1 MFYSNLTSAIKNR
14 DISTA
19 NKIIMSEVGDSIV
32 NDKENF
38 IEVLR
43 SSNIHIEDGASD
55 SDIVHSFIGE
65 LPTNDD
71 LMINTSYYVN
81 HKNSDLNF
89 DGSKDIDGL
98 GVKACHKAMKMNFDA
113 GGLATSLANNAGS
126 GWGGFANT
134 LAQTGAGIYSDVKNK
149 KNEFSN
155 TLEKQK
161 EAKKEIVNKILEQR
175 QAQVNAKNKQMLEK
189 QKTQRTMLIV
199 GGVGIVLLL
208 GFAIYKL
215 NK

>member
-14 DISTA
+14 DIPTA
-19 NKIIMSEVGDSIV
+19 NKVIMSEVGDSIV
-32 NDKENF
+32 NDRENF
-38 IEVLR
+38 IDLLK
-43 SSNIHIEDGASD
+43 SSNIHIEDSSSD
-55 SDIVHSFIGE
+55 ADLVYSFIDN
-65 LPTNDD
+65 LPNNDD
-71 LMINTSYYVN
+71 LMVNTAYYVN

-89 DGSKDIDGL
+89 DGSRDVDGL
-98 GVKACHKAMKMNFDA
+98 GVKACHKAMKLNFD
-113 GGLATSLANNAGS
+113 GYSNVG
-126 GWGGFANT
+126 GWGDFANT

-149 KNEFSN
+149 KNAFSN

-175 QAQVNAKNKQMLEK
+175 QAQVNAKNKQILDK

-199 GGVGIVLLL
+199 GGVGVVLLIGL
-208 GFAIYKL
+208 VIYKL

>member
-14 DISTA
+14 DIYTA
-19 NKIIMSEVGDSIV
+19 NKVIMSEVGDSIV
-32 NDKENF
+32 NDRDNF
-38 IEVLR
+38 IDLLI
-43 SSNIHIEDGASD
+43 SSNIHIEDGSTDAD
-55 SDIVHSFIGE
+55 LVYSFIDNLPNNDE
-65 LPTNDD
+65 L
-71 LMINTSYYVN
+71 MVNTAYYVN

-89 DGSKDIDGL
+89 DGSRDIDGL
-98 GVKACHKAMKMNFDA
+98 GVKACHKAMKMNFS
-113 GGLATSLANNAGS
+113 GYSNIG
-126 GWGGFANT
+126 GWGDFANT

>member
-14 DISTA
+14 DIPTA
-19 NKIIMSEVGDSIV
+19 NKVIMSEVGDSIV
-32 NDKENF
+32 NDRENF
-38 IEVLR
+38 IDLLK
-43 SSNIHIEDGASD
+43 SSNIHIEDSSSD
-55 SDIVHSFIGE
+55 ADLVYSFIDN
-65 LPTNDD
+65 LPNNDD
-71 LMINTSYYVN
+71 LMINTAYYVN

-89 DGSKDIDGL
+89 DGSRDVDGL
-98 GVKACHKAMKMNFDA
+98 GVKACHKAMKLNFD
-113 GGLATSLANNAGS
+113 GYSNVG
-126 GWGGFANT
+126 GWGDFANT

-149 KNEFSN
+149 KNAFSN

-175 QAQVNAKNKQMLEK
+175 QAQVNAKNKQILDK

-199 GGVGIVLLL
+199 GGVGVVLLIGL
-208 GFAIYKL
+208 VIYKL

>member
-19 NKIIMSEVGDSIV
+19 NKVIMSEVGDSIV
-32 NDKENF
+32 NDRENF

-43 SSNIHIEDGASD
+43 SSNIRIEDGASD

-89 DGSKDIDGL
+89 DGSRDIDGL
-98 GVKACHKAMKMNFDA
+98 GVKACHKAMRMNFNGYSNA
-113 GGLATSLANNAGS
+113 GG
-126 GWGGFANT
+126 WGDFANT
-134 LAQTGAGIYSDVKNK
+134 LAQTGSGIYQDIKNK
-149 KNEFSN
+149 KNYVSD
-155 TLEKQK
+155 TITKQK
-161 EAKKEIVNKILEQR
+161 EAKKEIVNKVLAQR
-175 QAQVNAKNKQMLEK
+175 QAQVDAKNKQILDK

-199 GGVGIVLLL
+199 GSVGIVLLL
-208 GFAIYKL
+208 GLAIYKL

>member
-19 NKIIMSEVGDSIV
+19 NKVIMSEVGDSIV
-32 NDKENF
+32 NDRDNF

-43 SSNIHIEDGASD
+43 SSNIRIEDGASD

-71 LMINTSYYVN
+71 LMVNTSYYVN

-89 DGSKDIDGL
+89 DGSRDIDGL
-98 GVKACHKAMKMNFDA
+98 GVKACHKAMKLNFDA

-149 KNEFSN
+149 KNAFSDS
-155 TLEKQK
+155 LAKQK
-161 EAKKEIVNKILEQR
+161 EAKNEIVRTVLAQR
-175 QAQVNAKNKQMLEK
+175 QAQVDAKNKQIADK

-199 GGVGIVLLL
+199 GGVGVVLLL

>member
-14 DISTA
+14 DIPTA
-19 NKIIMSEVGDSIV
+19 NKVIMSEVGDSIV
-32 NDKENF
+32 NDRGNF
-38 IEVLR
+38 IDLLR
-43 SSNIHIEDGASD
+43 SSNIHIEDDSSD
-55 SDIVHSFIGE
+55 ADLVYSFIDN
-65 LPTNDD
+65 LPNNDD
-71 LMINTSYYVN
+71 LMVNTAYYVN

-89 DGSKDIDGL
+89 DGSRDVDGL
-98 GVKACHKAMKMNFDA
+98 GVKACHKAMKLNFD
-113 GGLATSLANNAGS
+113 GYSNVG
-126 GWGGFANT
+126 GWGDFANT

-149 KNEFSN
+149 KNAFSN

-175 QAQVNAKNKQMLEK
+175 QAQVNAKNKQMLDK

-199 GGVGIVLLL
+199 GGVGVVLLIGL
-208 GFAIYKL
+208 VIYKL

>member
-1 MFYSNLTSAIKNR
+1 MFYSNLTSAIKNK
-14 DISTA
+14 DIPTA
-19 NKIIMSEVGDSIV
+19 NKVIMSEVGDSIV
-32 NDKENF
+32 NDRENF

-71 LMINTSYYVN
+71 LMVNTSYYVN

-89 DGSKDIDGL
+89 DGSRDIDGL
-98 GVKACHKAMKMNFDA
+98 GVKACHKAMRMNFNGYSNA
-113 GGLATSLANNAGS
+113 GG
-126 GWGGFANT
+126 WGDFANT
-134 LAQTGAGIYSDVKNK
+134 LAQTGSGIYQDIKNK
-149 KNEFSN
+149 KNYVSD
-155 TLEKQK
+155 TISKQK
-161 EAKKEIVNKILEQR
+161 EAKKEVVNKVLEQR
-175 QAQVNAKNKQMLEK
+175 QAQVDAKNKQMLDK

-199 GGVGIVLLL
+199 GGVGIIILL
-208 GFAIYKL
+208 GLAIYKI

>member
-14 DISTA
+14 DIPTA
-19 NKIIMSEVGDSIV
+19 NKVIMSEVGDSIV
-32 NDKENF
+32 NDRENF

-43 SSNIHIEDGASD
+43 SSNIRIEDGASD

-71 LMINTSYYVN
+71 LMVNTSYYVN

-89 DGSKDIDGL
+89 DGSRDIDGL
-98 GVKACHKAMKMNFDA
+98 GVKACHKAMKMNFNGYSNA
-113 GGLATSLANNAGS
+113 GG
-126 GWGGFANT
+126 WGDFANT
-134 LAQTGAGIYSDVKNK
+134 LAQTGSGIYQDIKNK
-149 KNEFSN
+149 KNYVSD
-155 TLEKQK
+155 TITKQK
-161 EAKKEIVNKILEQR
+161 EAKKEIVNKVLAQR
-175 QAQVNAKNKQMLEK
+175 QAQVDAKNKQILDK

-199 GGVGIVLLL
+199 GSVGIVLLL

>member
-14 DISTA
+14 DIPTA
-19 NKIIMSEVGDSIV
+19 NNVIMSEVGDSIV
-32 NDKENF
+32 NDRENF

-43 SSNIHIEDGASD
+43 SSNIRIEDGASD
-55 SDIVHSFIGE
+55 YDLVNSFIGE

-71 LMINTSYYVN
+71 LMVNTSYYVN

-89 DGSKDIDGL
+89 DGSRDIDGL
-98 GVKACHKAMKMNFDA
+98 GVKACNKAMRMNFS
-113 GGLATSLANNAGS
+113 GYSNVG

-134 LAQTGAGIYSDVKNK
+134 LAQTGANIYQNVQNK
-149 KNEFSN
+149 KNYVSD
-155 TLEKQK
+155 TIAKQK
-161 EAKKEIVNKILEQR
+161 EAKKEIVSKVLEQR
-175 QAQVNAKNKQMLEK
+175 QAQVDAKNKQMLDK

-199 GGVGIVLLL
+199 GGVGVVLLL
-208 GFAIYKL
+208 GLAIYKI

>member
-14 DISTA
+14 DIPTA
-19 NKIIMSEVGDSIV
+19 NKVIMSEVGDSIV
-32 NDKENF
+32 NDRENF
-38 IEVLR
+38 IDLLR
-43 SSNIHIEDGASD
+43 SSNIHIEDSSSD
-55 SDIVHSFIGE
+55 ADLVYSFIDN
-65 LPTNDD
+65 LPNNDD
-71 LMINTSYYVN
+71 LMVNTAYYVN

-89 DGSKDIDGL
+89 DGSRDVDGL
-98 GVKACHKAMKMNFDA
+98 GVKACHKAMKLNFDA

-149 KNEFSN
+149 KNAFDN
-155 TLEKQK
+155 TLAKQK
-161 EAKKEIVNKILEQR
+161 EAKDEIVRTIVAQR
-175 QAQVNAKNKQMLEK
+175 QAQVDAKNKLILEK

-199 GGVGIVLLL
+199 GGVGVVLLIGL
-208 GFAIYKL
+208 AIYKL

>member
-14 DISTA
+14 DIPTA
-19 NKIIMSEVGDSIV
+19 NKVIMSEVGDSIV
-32 NDKENF
+32 NDRGNF
-38 IEVLR
+38 IDLLR
-43 SSNIHIEDGASD
+43 SSNIHIEDDSSD
-55 SDIVHSFIGE
+55 ADLVYSFIDN
-65 LPTNDD
+65 LPNNDD
-71 LMINTSYYVN
+71 LMVNTSYYVN

-89 DGSKDIDGL
+89 DGSRDVDGL
-98 GVKACHKAMKMNFDA
+98 AVKACHKAMKLNFDA

-149 KNEFSN
+149 KNAFDN
-155 TLEKQK
+155 TLAKQK
-161 EAKKEIVNKILEQR
+161 EAKDEIVRTIVAQR
-175 QAQVNAKNKQMLEK
+175 QAQVDAKNKLILDK

-199 GGVGIVLLL
+199 GGVGVVLLIGL
-208 GFAIYKL
+208 VIYKL